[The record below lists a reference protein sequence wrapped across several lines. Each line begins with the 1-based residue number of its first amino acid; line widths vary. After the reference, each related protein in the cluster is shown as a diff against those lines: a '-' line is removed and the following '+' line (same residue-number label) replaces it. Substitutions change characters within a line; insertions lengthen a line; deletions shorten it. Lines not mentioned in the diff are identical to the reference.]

1 MLEKYT
7 TPISRSVFMSND
19 TAENNVLSSKEDS
32 IFGDKGNVAIVG
44 QAQGSEVSSLANS
57 IISQVLSSNDNKFQ
71 VRIIDTKLAFQHLED
86 EDYVDYYVDYLTH
99 KENFFEKSVSVLKET
114 YKEALYK
121 KIQKEK
127 NPEKIFPNTLVI
139 IDESGFFLVD
149 DNSGISVEDKKEA
162 RDFILDIAKIAE
174 ESDSHVIL
182 KSNYYN
188 TQNIKSYI
196 EDDFNIIHVDDKTK
210 EG

>member
-1 MLEKYT
+1 MTDNT
-7 TPISRSVFMSND
+7 T
-19 TAENNVLSSKEDS
+19 ENSVLSHEKDG

-57 IISQVLSSNDNKFQ
+57 IVSQVLSSNDNKFQ

-86 EDYVDYYVDYLTH
+86 EDYVDYYVDPFTY
-99 KENFFEKSVSVLKET
+99 EDNFFEKSVSVLKET
-114 YKEALYK
+114 YKESIYRKL
-121 KIQKEK
+121 QKEN
-127 NPEKIFPNTLVI
+127 NPEKTLPELLIV

-149 DNSGISVEDKKEA
+149 DNPGISAEDTKEA
-162 RDFILDIAKIAE
+162 RDFILNIARISK

>member
-1 MLEKYT
+1 MLRSILMTDNT
-7 TPISRSVFMSND
+7 T
-19 TAENNVLSSKEDS
+19 ENNVPSYKEDS

-44 QAQGSEVSSLANS
+44 QAQGSEVSSFANS
-57 IISQVLSSNDNKFQ
+57 IVSQVLSRNGNTKFQ

-99 KENFFEKSVSVLKET
+99 KETFFEESVNVLKEE
-114 YKEALYK
+114 YKEALYRK
-121 KIQKEK
+121 LQKEK
-127 NPEKIFPNTLVI
+127 NPEKTFPETLII
-139 IDESGFFLVD
+139 IDESGFFLVN
-149 DNSGISVEDKKEA
+149 DNSGISSEDKKEA
-162 RDFILDIAKIAE
+162 RDFILGIAKIAK

-182 KSNYYN
+182 TSNYYN

-196 EDDFNIIHVDDKTK
+196 EDDFNIIHVDDENK

>member
-1 MLEKYT
+1 MLRSILMTDNT
-7 TPISRSVFMSND
+7 T
-19 TAENNVLSSKEDS
+19 ENNVLSYKEDS
-32 IFGDKGNVAIVG
+32 VFGDKGNVAIVG

-57 IISQVLSSNDNKFQ
+57 IISQVLSNNDNKFQ

-86 EDYVDYYVDYLTH
+86 EDYVDYYIDYLTY
-99 KENFFEKSVSVLKET
+99 KENFFEESVSSLKEE
-114 YKEALYK
+114 YKEALYRK
-121 KIQKEK
+121 LQKET
-127 NPEKIFPNTLVI
+127 NPEKTFPETLVI

-149 DNSGISVEDKKEA
+149 DNSGISAEDKKEA
-162 RDFILDIAKIAE
+162 RDFILNIAKIAK

-182 KSNYYN
+182 TSNYYD

>member
-1 MLEKYT
+1 
-7 TPISRSVFMSND
+7 MSND
-19 TAENNVLSSKEDS
+19 TAENNVLSYKEDS
-32 IFGDKGNVAIVG
+32 VFGDKGNVAIVG

-57 IISQVLSSNDNKFQ
+57 IVSQVLSSNDNTKFQ

-99 KENFFEKSVSVLKET
+99 KENFFEESVNVLKET

-127 NPEKIFPNTLVI
+127 NPEKTFPETLII

-149 DNSGISVEDKKEA
+149 DNSGISAEDKKEA
-162 RDFILDIAKIAE
+162 RDFILGIAKIAK

-182 KSNYYN
+182 TSNYYN
-188 TQNIKSYI
+188 TQNIKYYI

>member
-1 MLEKYT
+1 MTDNT
-7 TPISRSVFMSND
+7 T
-19 TAENNVLSSKEDS
+19 ENNVLSHKKDS

-44 QAQGSEVSSLANS
+44 QAQGLEVSSLANS
-57 IISQVLSSNDNKFQ
+57 IISQVLSSNDNTKFQ

-86 EDYVDYYVDYLTH
+86 EDYVDYYVDPLTH
-99 KENFFEKSVSVLKET
+99 EDNFFEKSVSVLKET

-127 NPEKIFPNTLVI
+127 NPEKTFPETLVI
-139 IDESGFFLVD
+139 INESGFFLVD
-149 DNSGISVEDKKEA
+149 DVPGLSDEGKKEA
-162 RDFILDIAKIAE
+162 RDFILGIAKIAK
-174 ESDSHVIL
+174 ESGSHVIL
-182 KSNYYN
+182 TSNYYD

-196 EDDFNIIHVDDKTK
+196 EDDFNIIHADDKTK

>member
-1 MLEKYT
+1 
-7 TPISRSVFMSND
+7 MSDNN
-19 TAENNVLSSKEDS
+19 TENNVLSRKEDS

-44 QAQGSEVSSLANS
+44 EVQGSEVSSFANS
-57 IISQVLSSNDNKFQ
+57 IVSQVLSRNGNTKFQ

-86 EDYVDYYVDYLTH
+86 EDYVDCYVDYLTH
-99 KENFFEKSVSVLKET
+99 KENFFEESVNVLKEE

-127 NPEKIFPNTLVI
+127 NPEKTFPETLII

-149 DNSGISVEDKKEA
+149 DNSGISAEDKKEA
-162 RDFILDIAKIAE
+162 RDLILNIAKIAK

-182 KSNYYN
+182 TSNYYD

-196 EDDFNIIHVDDKTK
+196 EDGFNIIHIDDENK